1 MPLIYI
7 SKSPLQV
14 GRCSQHFQLGM
25 NNTKVHQTNENTRR
39 NAKKYISCQ
48 HSHQWIAYP
57 TKRNHN
63 LRFTRLEEEATNQ
76 CLTIDGRI

>member
-14 GRCSQHFQLGM
+14 GRCSQQFQLGM

-39 NAKKYISCQ
+39 NAKNTSVVNIVINGMLIQQKE
-48 HSHQWIAYP
+48 
-57 TKRNHN
+57 T
-63 LRFTRLEEEATNQ
+63 TT
-76 CLTIDGRI
+76 